1 MAVTYK
7 GLTIKFGGDTTEL
20 QGALKSVQSTAKDT
34 QGALK
39 DINRA
44 LKFDPGNTDLLVE
57 KEKLLNRA
65 YGETKTKLDA
75 YKAALATL
83 DEKKRSG
90 AALTEREE
98 AQYSSLK
105 AQIAICENQLES

>member
-20 QGALKSVQSTAKDT
+20 QGALKSVQSSGEGHS
-34 QGALK
+34 GALK

-57 KEKLLNRA
+57 RKSFSTAPTARRKPSSMR
-65 YGETKTKLDA
+65 TKPRLRRSTRRS
-75 YKAALATL
+75 AAARRSPSAR
-83 DEKKRSG
+83 KRSIR
-90 AALTEREE
+90 AL
-98 AQYSSLK
+98 SSNRHL
-105 AQIAICENQLES
+105 

>member
-20 QGALKSVQSTAKDT
+20 QGALKKVQGTAKDT

-44 LKFDPGNTDLLVE
+44 LKLDPGNTELLTE
-57 KEKLLNRA
+57 KAKLLNRA
-65 YGETKTKLDA
+65 YDETKSKLDA
-75 YKAALATL
+75 YKSALATL
-83 DEKKRSG
+83 EEKQRSG
-90 AALTEREE
+90 VALTERE
-98 AQYSSLK
+98 
-105 AQIAICENQLES
+105 

>member
-57 KEKLLNRA
+57 KEKTSQSSIRR
-65 YGETKTKLDA
+65 
-75 YKAALATL
+75 
-83 DEKKRSG
+83 DEN
-90 AALTEREE
+90 E
-98 AQYSSLK
+98 ARC
-105 AQIAICENQLES
+105 I